1 MGGKDLFIQCCGEA
15 VEELSVFLGPDF
27 FGKEGVKGLDIS
39 EFHFRREGRQ
49 GLGDEGVVDL
59 EKGVGE
65 PRDSSGIFGEKPR
78 KKGHEFRP
86 AEALAK
92 ARIGIDRGLCSSV
105 GGPFPERI
113 PGRFAAKRFGL
124 EAVMDIEEAET
135 KGRKAR
141 LTALFPRKE
150 GPGLADKGLVGD
162 DPALPEGEE
171 LRKEVPP
178 DAPACTLAEGM
189 FPKSMIDPPE
199 FFPDRVS
206 RSCVCEGCGRDE
218 REPHGRDAR
227 YRQDDHPVPVDPFII
242 SMDPGIGAV
251 HDPYGPLGGFPFRS
265 EVHVDQSVS
274 GREGEAEILNLLF
287 IDDPGAPV
295 RSQERHDPPKI

>member
-199 FFPDRVS
+199 FFPDRSLEVRFLSARS
-206 RSCVCEGCGRDE
+206 RHDKVPERAGDPCCRPEPEGIPAAPQGERDC
-218 REPHGRDAR
+218 RKKV
-227 YRQDDHPVPVDPFII
+227 Q
-242 SMDPGIGAV
+242 
-251 HDPYGPLGGFPFRS
+251 
-265 EVHVDQSVS
+265 
-274 GREGEAEILNLLF
+274 LLF
-287 IDDPGAPV
+287 RGHAFARAAGGMKGSRTVATPDTGRMTIRFPST
-295 RSQERHDPPKI
+295 RL